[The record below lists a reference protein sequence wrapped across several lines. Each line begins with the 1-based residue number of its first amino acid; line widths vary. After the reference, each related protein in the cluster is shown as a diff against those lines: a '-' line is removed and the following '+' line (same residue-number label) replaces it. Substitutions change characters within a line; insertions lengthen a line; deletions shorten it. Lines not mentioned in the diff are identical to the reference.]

1 MHNVF
6 VMAPEVRAAFENVRR
21 VESYRLE
28 GWMNPRDVDVF
39 WLRFER
45 YFDDLHY
52 ALDTL
57 YGDRADTLEQFG
69 RLFGRMV
76 QAYAERPDPLK
87 VLDLER
93 QFTPRWF
100 QRTNMVGYS
109 CYTDHFAGDLEGVR
123 GRIDYLQELGVTYL
137 HLMPLMQ
144 PRPGPDDGGYA
155 MADFRRVRPDLG
167 TIDDL
172 RRLAADLR
180 EQGITLCLDLVLN
193 HVAREH
199 PWAQRALAGEER
211 YLDYFHTF
219 RDRSLPDAYERTL
232 PEIFPDDAPG
242 NFTWVPEMA
251 GQGRWLWTTFHDY
264 QWDLNYSNPEVV
276 HEIVDLMFFYANLGA
291 GVLRLDAAP
300 FLWKRLGTNCQNQP
314 EVFLLIQAFRAILR
328 VVAPGVILKAEA
340 IVPPDALI
348 RYLGVKSTVEKQC
361 ELAYDNQRMAL
372 LWSCLATRKATLIT
386 QALHKAPRL
395 LIGCAPV
402 NYLRNHDDIGWAMTN
417 EDLAAVGETPDL
429 HRQFLND
436 FYTGRFPGSFARG
449 ALFQRNPATGDARI
463 TGTTASLA
471 GLETALEH
479 GDGAAVER
487 AIRRILLLHA
497 LILGAGGIP
506 VIHMGDELGL
516 TNDGTY
522 RSDPQRAS
530 DNRWLN
536 RPQMDWQRARQRH
549 DTRSVPGRI
558 FQGLQRLIEARRR
571 TSLFHGFGLFQP
583 LWTDN
588 EHVLGYARKRPEGTV
603 LVLANVEEC
612 PQTVD
617 AALPRHA
624 GLSGETHDLLAGG
637 APPLQRH
644 GRLQLD
650 ALSCRW
656 LVDGS
661 AEPLSP
667 LRTDRKTR
675 P

>member
-1 MHNVF
+1 MQNVF

-52 ALDTL
+52 SLQAL
-57 YGDRADTLEQFG
+57 YGDRSDTLTQFG

-76 QAYAERPDPLK
+76 EAYAQRADALK

-100 QRTNMVGYS
+100 QRTNMVGYT
-109 CYTDHFAGDLEGVR
+109 CYADHFAGDLEGVGR
-123 GRIDYLQELGVTYL
+123 RIDYLQELGVTYL

-144 PRPGPDDGGYA
+144 PRPGANDGGYA
-155 MADFRRVRPDLG
+155 MADCRTVRPDLG

-172 RRLAADLR
+172 RQLAAELR
-180 EQGITLCLDLVLN
+180 ERGITLCLDLVLN

-199 PWAQRALAGEER
+199 DWARRALAGEER
-211 YLDYFHTF
+211 YLGYFHTF
-219 RDRSLPDAYERTL
+219 ADRSLPDVYERTL

-251 GQGRWLWTTFHDY
+251 EGGRWVWTTFHPF
-264 QWDLNYSNPEVV
+264 QWDLNYTNPEVV

-300 FLWKRLGTNCQNQP
+300 FLWKRMGTNCQNQP

-372 LWSCLATRKATLIT
+372 LWSTLATRRTTLIT
-386 QALHKAPRL
+386 HALHRAPQL
-395 LIGCAPV
+395 LIGCATV
-402 NYLRNHDDIGWAMTN
+402 NYLRNHDDIGWAMTD
-417 EDLAAVGETPDL
+417 EDLAAVGETPHL
-429 HRQFLND
+429 HRRFLND
-436 FYTGRFPGSFARG
+436 FYSGRFPGSFARG
-449 ALFQRNPATGDARI
+449 ALFQENPSTGDARI

-471 GLETALEH
+471 GLETALES
-479 GDGAAVER
+479 GDESAIDR

-506 VIHMGDELGL
+506 VLHMGDELGL
-516 TNDGTY
+516 TNDPSYSG
-522 RSDPQRAS
+522 DPLRAGDS
-530 DNRWLN
+530 RWLN
-536 RPQMDWQRARQRH
+536 RPRMDWQRARERH
-549 DTRSVPGRI
+549 DERTVQGRI
-558 FQGLQRLIEARRR
+558 FRGLRRLIEARRA
-571 TSLFHGFGLFQP
+571 TSLFHGFGLFLP
-583 LWTDN
+583 MWTGN

-603 LVLANVEEC
+603 VVLANVEESK
-612 PQTVD
+612 QTVD
-617 AALPRHA
+617 AALTRHA
-624 GLSGETHDLLAGG
+624 GLPGEPQDLLAGG
-637 APPLQRH
+637 APPPQRD
-644 GRLQLD
+644 GRLQLE

-661 AEPLSP
+661 EP
-667 LRTDRKTR
+667 
-675 P
+675 

>member
-21 VESYRLE
+21 LESHRLE

-52 ALDTL
+52 SLQAL
-57 YGDRADTLEQFG
+57 YGDRSDALEQFG

-76 QAYAERPDPLK
+76 EAYAQRPDALK

-100 QRTNMVGYS
+100 QRTHMVGYT
-109 CYTDHFAGDLEGVR
+109 CYADHFAADLQGV
-123 GRIDYLQELGVTYL
+123 GRRIAYLEELGVTYL

-144 PRPGPDDGGYA
+144 PRPGANDGGYA
-155 MADFRRVRPDLG
+155 MADCRRVRPDLG

-172 RRLAADLR
+172 RQLAAELR
-180 EQGITLCLDLVLN
+180 ERGITLCLDLVLN

-199 PWAQRALAGEER
+199 AWARRALAGEER
-211 YLDYFHTF
+211 YLGYFHTF
-219 RDRSLPDAYERTL
+219 ADRSLPDAYERTL

-251 GQGRWLWTTFHDY
+251 DGGRWVWTTFHDY
-264 QWDLNYSNPEVV
+264 QWDLNYGNPEVV

-300 FLWKRLGTNCQNQP
+300 FLWKRMGTNCQNQP

-328 VVAPGVILKAEA
+328 VVAPGVIFKAEA

-372 LWSCLATRKATLIT
+372 LWSTLATRRTTLIT
-386 QALHKAPRL
+386 QALHRAPQL

-402 NYLRNHDDIGWAMTN
+402 NYLRNHDDIGWAITD
-417 EDLAAVGETPDL
+417 EDLAAVGETPHL
-429 HRQFLND
+429 HRRFLNA
-436 FYTGRFPGSFARG
+436 FYTGDFPGSFARG
-449 ALFQRNPATGDARI
+449 ALFQENPDTGDARV

-471 GLETALEH
+471 GLEAALER
-479 GDGAAVER
+479 GDEAAIER

-516 TNDGTY
+516 TNDPSYGA
-522 RSDPQRAS
+522 DPLRAGDS
-530 DNRWLN
+530 RWLN
-536 RPQMDWQRARQRH
+536 RPRMDWQRARQRH
-549 DTRSVPGRI
+549 DGRTVPGRL
-558 FQGLQRLIEARRR
+558 FGGLRRLIEARRA

-583 LWTDN
+583 LWTGN
-588 EHVLGYARKRPEGTV
+588 EHVLAYARKRPEGTV

-612 PQTVD
+612 PQSIE
-617 AALPRHA
+617 AELPRHA
-624 GLSGETHDLLAGG
+624 GLPGELRDLLAAG
-637 APPLQRH
+637 APPPLRD
-644 GRLQLD
+644 GRLQLEP
-650 ALSCRW
+650 LSCRW

-661 AEPLSP
+661 EP
-667 LRTDRKTR
+667 
-675 P
+675 

>member
-21 VESYRLE
+21 VESHRLD

-45 YFDDLHY
+45 YFDDLHF
-52 ALDTL
+52 ALQTL
-57 YGDRADTLEQFG
+57 YGDRSDALEQFG

-100 QRTNMVGYS
+100 QRTNMVGYT
-109 CYTDHFAGDLEGVR
+109 CYTDRFAADLHGV
-123 GRIDYLQELGVTYL
+123 GRRLDYLQELGVTYL

-144 PRPGPDDGGYA
+144 PRPGADDGGYA
-155 MADFRRVRPDLG
+155 MADCRAVRPDLG
-167 TIDDL
+167 TLDDL
-172 RRLAADLR
+172 RQLAAELR
-180 EQGITLCLDLVLN
+180 ERGISLCLDLVLN

-199 PWAQRALAGEER
+199 EWARRALAGEER
-211 YLDYFHTF
+211 YLGYFHTF
-219 RDRSLPDAYERTL
+219 ADRTLPDAYERTL

-242 NFTWVPEMA
+242 NFTWVPDMA
-251 GQGRWLWTTFHDY
+251 GKGRWVWTTFHDY
-264 QWDLNYSNPEVV
+264 QWDLNYTNPEVV
-276 HEIVDLMFFYANLGA
+276 HEIVDLMFFLANLGA
-291 GVLRLDAAP
+291 SVLRLDAAP
-300 FLWKRLGTNCQNQP
+300 FLWKRMGTDCQNQP

-340 IVPPDALI
+340 IVPPNALI

-372 LWSCLATRKATLIT
+372 LWSTLATRKTTLIT
-386 QALHKAPRL
+386 HALHRAPQL
-395 LIGCAPV
+395 LIGCATV
-402 NYLRNHDDIGWAMTN
+402 NYLRNHDDIGWAMTD
-417 EDLAAVGETPDL
+417 EDLVAAGETPHL
-429 HRQFLND
+429 HRRFLND
-436 FYTGRFPGSFARG
+436 FYTGEFPGSFARG
-449 ALFQRNPATGDARI
+449 ALFQENPSTGDARVS
-463 TGTTASLA
+463 GTTASLA
-471 GLETALEH
+471 GLERALEC
-479 GDGAAVER
+479 GDEGAIDR

-506 VIHMGDELGL
+506 VIHMGDEVGL
-516 TNDGTY
+516 LNDTSY
-522 RSDPQRAS
+522 RRDPLRAADS
-530 DNRWLN
+530 RWLH
-536 RPQMDWQRARQRH
+536 RPRMDWQRAHARH
-549 DTRSVPGRI
+549 DGRSVPGRI
-558 FQGLQRLIEARRR
+558 FRGPQRLIAVRRA

-583 LWTDN
+583 LWTHN

-612 PQTVD
+612 AQTVD

-624 GLSGETHDLLAGG
+624 GLPGESRDLLAGG
-637 APPLQRH
+637 APPPVRD
-644 GRLQLD
+644 GGLQLEP
-650 ALSCRW
+650 LSCRW

-661 AEPLSP
+661 EP
-667 LRTDRKTR
+667 
-675 P
+675 